1 MQLQETITFSLINDG
16 KKAGVQRTTLFKKF
30 KEGKVSMKENY
41 KAKISIIGGVEW
53 EWFEA
58 KNCKAR
64 KCTVCTMLIA

>member
-1 MQLQETITFSLINDG
+1 ME
-16 KKAGVQRTTLFKKF
+16 KKLACSVLHFLKSV